1 VEGSLAMI
9 AAGQVIL
16 FAGTAAISGLMVASI
31 RKIFDPLVFSVLY
44 AGTAIAYS
52 NASLSLNEGSAV
64 ARFWSQAIPYR
75 HYIDLQMG
83 QFLGTP
89 FSEAFQPLAAL
100 GLYIVVAGA
109 GAVLLLRKAG
119 R

>member
-1 VEGSLAMI
+1 LIVI
-9 AAGQVIL
+9 GQAIMYT
-16 FAGTAAISGLMVASI
+16 GTAAISGLLVAGI
-31 RKIFDPLVFSVLY
+31 RRIFDPLVFSVIY

-75 HYIDLQMG
+75 HYIDFQMG

-89 FSEAFQPLAAL
+89 FSEALYPLGAL
-100 GLYIVVAGA
+100 ALYILVAGA
-109 GAVLLLRKAG
+109 GAVLLLRKAA